1 MPLHIFSTCI
11 RSTTLVFGVR
21 VPKVTSFQP
30 GCWKYLYHQQGPIIC
45 LRFCITL
52 IHTCVNVCAHLF
64 KLMRMPQKWKILRR
78 LIWKMGINKNSKLEI
93 LMFIGIN
100 LKLLRY
106 FFGFNRSI
114 TVIVLIFSRMA
125 LFSKKMIDLVILSS
139 FLIWQKHSKIMH
151 FVTKFSLQICLDI
164 WQLIG
169 LAEMSVRNRNWILSF
184 W

>member
-1 MPLHIFSTCI
+1 MFYAAYCFLLLYVCNSKRWQERMPLHIFSTCI

-52 IHTCVNVCAHLF
+52 IHTCVYVWARLF
-64 KLMRMPQKWKILRR
+64 KLMEMPQKWKILRR

-106 FFGFNRSI
+106 FFGFNRYCSHI
-114 TVIVLIFSRMA
+114 
-125 LFSKKMIDLVILSS
+125 
-139 FLIWQKHSKIMH
+139 
-151 FVTKFSLQICLDI
+151 
-164 WQLIG
+164 
-169 LAEMSVRNRNWILSF
+169 
-184 W
+184 